1 MGVKAC
7 GRNSC
12 DHIMC
17 DYLVCGAYLC
27 ARCYQELLDWRKT
40 WTEDMRL
47 CDVEERIEQFFESK
61 PGATTKMLPP
71 NHPDIE
77 REFLR
82 LVRQPPS
89 DDSF

>member
-17 DYLVCGAYLC
+17 DCIVCSKYIC
-27 ARCYQELLDWRKT
+27 NTCYQELLNWRKS
-40 WTEDMRL
+40 WTEEMHIYE
-47 CDVEERIEQFFESK
+47 VKEWIEKFFESK